1 MTVIVVDASALA
13 KYILKEDSWRSV
25 RKALEEESVSLDHV
39 VKEVA
44 NAVWRK
50 SVVFNQEPPDVAR
63 TRLQLLKRL
72 VSEGVVRI
80 ENELEYVD
88 KAFEIAVENGITV
101 YDALYIAQ
109 AIAHNAELLT
119 SDKKQAEVAKRLG
132 LKVRYVH

>member
-1 MTVIVVDASALA
+1 VIVVDASALA
-13 KYILKEDSWRSV
+13 KYILKEHNWRNI
-25 RKALEEESVSLDHV
+25 RKVLEEEAISLDHV

-44 NAVWRK
+44 NAIWKR
-50 SVVFNQEPPDVAR
+50 SVVLNQEPPDVAR

-72 VSEGVVRI
+72 VNEAVVGI
-80 ENELEYVD
+80 ENELEYLD

-119 SDKKQAEVAKRLG
+119 SDKKQAEGAKRLG
-132 LKVRYVH
+132 LKVRYVP

>member
-1 MTVIVVDASALA
+1 MIVVDASALA
-13 KYILKEDSWRSV
+13 KYILKEDNWRNIREV
-25 RKALEEESVSLDHV
+25 LEEESVSLDHV

-44 NAVWRK
+44 NAIWKR
-50 SVVFNQEPPDVAR
+50 SVVLNQEPPDVAR

-72 VSEGVVRI
+72 VNEGIVGI
-80 ENELEYVD
+80 ENELEYLD

-109 AIAHNAELLT
+109 AIAHRAELLT

-132 LKVRYVH
+132 LKVRYVP

>member
-1 MTVIVVDASALA
+1 MIVVDASALA
-13 KYILKEDSWRSV
+13 KYILKEHNWRNI
-25 RKALEEESVSLDHV
+25 RKVLEEEAISLDHV

-44 NAVWRK
+44 NAIWKR
-50 SVVFNQEPPDVAR
+50 SVVLNQEPPDVAR

-72 VSEGVVRI
+72 VNEAVVGI
-80 ENELEYVD
+80 ENELEYLD

-119 SDKKQAEVAKRLG
+119 SDKKQAEGAKRLG
-132 LKVRYVH
+132 LKVRYVP

>member
-1 MTVIVVDASALA
+1 MIVVDASALA
-13 KYILKEDSWRSV
+13 KYILKEYNWRNI
-25 RKALEEESVSLDHV
+25 RKVLEEEAISLDHV

-44 NAVWRK
+44 NAIWKR
-50 SVVFNQEPPDVAR
+50 SVVLNQEPPDVAR

-72 VSEGVVRI
+72 VNEAVVGI
-80 ENELEYVD
+80 ENELEYLD

-132 LKVRYVH
+132 LKVRYVP